1 MASPLAVLSEAA
13 YAYEQMEKL
22 NQLKVNKNNI
32 FQVKVSR
39 VHGDDGVF
47 ILNHYL
53 NFFMFSWPHRQLHL
67 QLPIPMER

>member
-1 MASPLAVLSEAA
+1 MTSPLAVLSEAA

-22 NQLKVNKNNI
+22 NQLKVNKNI

-47 ILNHYL
+47 ILN
-53 NFFMFSWPHRQLHL
+53 FF
-67 QLPIPMER
+67 II

>member
-1 MASPLAVLSEAA
+1 MTSPLAVLSEAA

-39 VHGDDGVF
+39 VHTGDVMVCLF
-47 ILNHYL
+47 
-53 NFFMFSWPHRQLHL
+53 
-67 QLPIPMER
+67 

>member
-22 NQLKVNKNNI
+22 NQLKVNKNI

-39 VHGDDGVF
+39 VHGDVMVCLF
-47 ILNHYL
+47 KVINFFYL
-53 NFFMFSWPHRQLHL
+53 NFF
-67 QLPIPMER
+67 